1 MDNPVEKSNQEEILS
16 EEILLAAWKH
26 CAPAATTEG
35 GFPRG
40 FWPDVARVAVEIAIQ
55 GTTEPELDF
64 RPTCCDI
71 GKPSVVTGNRHDRRS
86 RPVNQPSVLWRAGIN
101 KRLSELRRE
110 LT

>member
-1 MDNPVEKSNQEEILS
+1 MTT
-16 EEILLAAWKH
+16 EEILLVAWKR
-26 CAPAATTEG
+26 CAPDAVTER

-40 FWPDVARVAVEIAIQ
+40 FWPDVARIAVEMALQ

-64 RPTCCDI
+64 RPTMCEI
-71 GKPSVVTGNRHDRRS
+71 GKPSVVTGSRHDRRS

-101 KRLSELRRE
+101 RRLSELRRE